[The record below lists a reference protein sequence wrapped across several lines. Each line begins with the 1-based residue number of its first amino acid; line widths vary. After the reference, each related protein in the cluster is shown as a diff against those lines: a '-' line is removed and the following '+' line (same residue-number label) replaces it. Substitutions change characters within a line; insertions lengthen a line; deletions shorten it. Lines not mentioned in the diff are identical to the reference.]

1 MKHSQWLWLVAAWW
15 LGAVVLLAAEDEP
28 QPRPRP
34 GNNPRR
40 MNPAQMLTRFDKNND
55 GFLQRDECPQ
65 RMQDQFEQ
73 FDADSDGKLNRDE
86 LQKALEKMMGPA
98 PPAAAFGPA
107 QDGLFR
113 LLDTNGDER
122 LSKEELEAA
131 PALLL
136 KLDQN
141 EDGELSREELAAAR
155 PTRSTQRGRPGEVIT
170 PAAKGE
176 RHQDQL
182 QVGDDAPDFTL
193 PAAKGKKDVTLSSF
207 QGRPVV
213 LVFGSYT

>member
-1 MKHSQWLWLVAAWW
+1 
-15 LGAVVLLAAEDEP
+15 
-28 QPRPRP
+28 
-34 GNNPRR
+34 
-40 MNPAQMLTRFDKNND
+40 
-55 GFLQRDECPQ
+55 
-65 RMQDQFEQ
+65 
-73 FDADSDGKLNRDE
+73 
-86 LQKALEKMMGPA
+86 MGPA

-113 LLDTNGDER
+113 LLDTNGDDR

-136 KLDQN
+136 KLDKN
-141 EDGELSREELAAAR
+141 EDGVLSREELTSIR
-155 PTRSTQRGRPGEVIT
+155 PAGNAPRGRPGEVIT

-182 QVGDDAPDFTL
+182 QVGDVAPDFTL
-193 PAAKGKKDVTLSSF
+193 PAAKGKRDVTLSSF